1 MKQSRATI
9 RYAKALLELSKEQNS
24 VESSYSDMLF
34 INRICIENKDF
45 CSLLKTPIVKTDLK
59 IKILNE
65 IFLNSISSLSLS
77 FLVLM
82 TNKKRESLLLD
93 ISSAFIK
100 LYKNENN
107 IKEVTVTTAIPL
119 DEQMKKELYSFVKKH
134 HQSKIELI
142 EKVDKKIIGGTIVR
156 MDDKQLDASIST
168 KLKSLKQTFS
178 KNLYIQDY

>member
-9 RYAKALLELSKEQNS
+9 RYAKALLQLSKEQNS
-24 VESSYSDMLF
+24 IESSYADMLF
-34 INRICIENKDF
+34 VNKLCIDNKDF
-45 CSLLKTPIVKTDLK
+45 SALLKTPIVKTDLK

-65 IFLNSISSLSLS
+65 IFSNSISTLSLS
-77 FLVLM
+77 FLILM

-119 DEQMKKELYSFVKKH
+119 DEEMKKELYSFIKKH
-134 HQSKIELI
+134 HQSKVELI
-142 EKVDKKIIGGTIVR
+142 EKVDKNIIGGAVVR
-156 MDDKQLDASIST
+156 MDDNQLDASIST